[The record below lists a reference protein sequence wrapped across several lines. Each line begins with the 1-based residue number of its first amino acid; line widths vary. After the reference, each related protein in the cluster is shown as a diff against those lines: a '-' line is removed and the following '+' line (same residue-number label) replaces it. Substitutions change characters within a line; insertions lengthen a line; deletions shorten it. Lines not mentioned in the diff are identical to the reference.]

1 MKTKILGAL
10 LAVIV
15 LITSIAVVI
24 HFNRDTLFPD
34 TQIEQPEEPGD
45 VEQPEPG
52 IVLDKDYIYF

>member
-1 MKTKILGAL
+1 MKAKILSVL
-10 LAVIV
+10 LAVVIIFTTIALV
-15 LITSIAVVI
+15 L